1 MRFPDDMNIIVF
13 LLACYDYPI
22 ADIRSYDKSCGAI
35 NHPISATCLL
45 DRQSD
50 QGNVSMHHQ
59 GNVIIINCC
68 HRGFNQFPILYIDR
82 HKARSPRKH
91 KYPLFSLTGEEEN
104 TQRRHKTTHKLTT
117 YILNP
122 IQYHLETLSVFGC

>member
-35 NHPISATCLL
+35 NRPISATCLL

-50 QGNVSMHHQ
+50 QGNV
-59 GNVIIINCC
+59 IIINCC
-68 HRGFNQFPILYIDR
+68 HREFNQFPILYMDR
-82 HKARSPRKH
+82 HKTRSARKH

-104 TQRRHKTTHKLTT
+104 NTQVN
-117 YILNP
+117 Y
-122 IQYHLETLSVFGC
+122 

>member
-13 LLACYDYPI
+13 LLAYHDYPV
-22 ADIRSYDKSCGAI
+22 ADLRSYDKSCGAI
-35 NHPISATCLL
+35 NHPISATCLF

-59 GNVIIINCC
+59 GNVIIINYC
-68 HRGFNQFPILYIDR
+68 HLESNQFPILYIDR

-104 TQRRHKTTHKLTT
+104 THKLTI